1 MPIPL
6 YIGDIRANI
15 HQMRYTIMAFL
26 FGKLFKELTNLE
38 KKHHKHRLGELRFRS
53 REKAYTQCPDSCNRH
68 QEVLIESLTMH
79 NAFDGLM
86 QCVMSNEQIGN
97 KINQQHLPHRQVVA
111 VFNENCY
118 S

>member
-1 MPIPL
+1 
-6 YIGDIRANI
+6 
-15 HQMRYTIMAFL
+15 MAFL

-53 REKAYTQCPDSCNRH
+53 REKADTQCPDSCNRH

-97 KINQQHLPHRQVVA
+97 KINQQHLPHKQVVA

-118 S
+118 Y